1 MRSKVRTRIES
12 ILLIVVMLLSLL
24 PVHALADGPIQV
36 GTGDALTDALTNGGS
51 IQLDDS
57 ITVDAKQNWTITKD
71 VVLDLN
77 GHNITSTYG
86 ESNYYLMTVRGA
98 SLTVTDTS
106 ASEAGTISA
115 DVSGGYGIQLYSNST
130 FNLEGGTIISK
141 NETVDI
147 YTITTGCTVNIS
159 GGKLVST
166 ADSAMNVRGS
176 GTEVNITDG
185 ELVSEGGIAG
195 VFVSSGSS
203 STDPESIVFNMDG
216 GKLTSTSGPAIL
228 TDYALTVNYGGNAVI
243 ESENTG
249 ISVKGSTVLNVTGGT
264 ITADSYALQGRSDS
278 SIHVTDGKIETTR
291 SNLAAVAISDNST
304 VEVKGGTLVGTKAL
318 SGSNEKITIAGGTF
332 QTSSGNKV
340 DVSEY
345 LPEGNTQDENGQ
357 VIVDTATAKF
367 AVDGVGHTTLEKA
380 LAALKDGSTMTIQP
394 GEYDVT
400 TVRTS
405 KPTYGSSFIID
416 KKNVTIQ
423 AADPNDKPVLY
434 GFSNEFNAGVDS
446 DGINGQDT
454 IYVSGSGVTLKDL
467 VIMPLGGIGPNANNW
482 QKTVEVTS
490 TATGFTMTGC
500 ETTPNTHQKDSQD
513 NSMAAASGNIHVS
526 INDADIS
533 GNSFGAGTTVSAGWK
548 GSSAAD
554 TYSVDVSGN
563 YWGDGVTAAD
573 IAGKID
579 GNVKV
584 DDYYADAGMTELV
597 TVGGTPVST
606 VDQMEKA
613 LTAAKDGDT
622 IVLAPGT
629 YKLTSTLN
637 LNKAVTVTGQAGE
650 AAETILEGPTSVGQ
664 TVLLGSGSALKNVTV
679 TRAGNNAE
687 DWDTNANNS
696 GVSFTQNLTA
706 PTTLDNCIITH
717 NRNGVYLNNT
727 GTGTGYAVIKDNQI
741 IDNRTGIN
749 MCNNVNNSQITGNIV
764 NNNTTLGIVYYESGF
779 GTNFDTVTLS
789 DNEILGN
796 WYGAINLKTLTVLTT
811 GSLSVGENTIV
822 AAGEQVKVA
831 YEASK
836 EPGYNAQVPSW
847 GGGSATQPAEKPA
860 DVILTPNENVEG
872 QTAASIAGL
881 VDYGTLEVAP
891 ITVNVHNAAELR
903 NAVVNALPG
912 TVINVYPG
920 DDYDIKPATEP
931 SVQGQGGWYLPITAS
946 NITIQGVDENGTP
959 ITDAKNTKATIYSTT
974 ETKNSNWPT
983 QNLIAVFGDNV
994 AISGLTIMPKVKV
1007 NKTIEVNGKNFTLQ
1021 YCSIVPNSKVTTV
1034 EYADPN
1040 NGGSLY
1046 FAGDKGTEVVKD
1058 NYFKQMV
1065 LSFDSV
1071 DQADSILVEN
1081 NVFDTPRTDTQMIS
1095 NVTWTNPPTL
1105 KMAPVTIKDNTFKNL
1120 PEDYNKVV
1128 LQRMEGTFIL
1138 EDNRLVNADGTFDR
1152 RDIADMVSFAAT
1164 FFKDG
1169 SGNVD
1174 WNAFVAKEPKIR
1186 ITGNGVTTVLMPPA
1200 TEGGEEVTK
1209 TVKVTPAS
1217 AAIYTSANITLA
1229 AAWDGGFTSTDAAT
1243 WTVAPT
1249 ATLNVSADGKSAL
1262 FQASQA
1268 GRYTV
1273 TVTVDDVSASA
1284 VITVTNAPVD
1294 PVDPSTPSGG
1304 GSSSSG
1310 DYIVSV
1316 NRTTGGKITV
1326 SPSRA
1331 DKGDTVTITVKPDTG
1346 YELDKLVVTDKNGDT
1361 VKLTN
1366 KGDGK
1371 YTFTMPGSKVEVAAS
1386 FVEIVASAP
1395 FTDVAE
1401 SAYYYDAVL
1410 WAVANGVTN
1419 GTSATTFGPD
1429 APVSRAQMVTFLWRA
1444 YGSPK
1449 ATGTNPFTDVSTSDY
1464 YYDAVLWAV
1473 ANGVT
1478 NGTSATTFSPDT
1490 AVTRAQAVTFQWRA
1504 AGSPVMPG
1512 SSFDDVAADAY
1523 YANAVTWA
1531 VANGITNGTSGTTF
1545 SPDVVVSRAQAV
1557 TFLWREL
1564 A

>member
-12 ILLIVVMLLSLL
+12 ILLVAVMLLSLL
-24 PVHALADGPIQV
+24 PIHALADGPIPV
-36 GTGDALTDALTNGGS
+36 DTGDELTEALTSGGS
-51 IQLDDS
+51 IQLVGD
-57 ITVDAKQNWTITKD
+57 ITVGTEQNWTITKD

-106 ASEAGTISA
+106 AYEAGTISA
-115 DVSGGYGIQLYSNST
+115 NVSGGYGIQLYSNST

-195 VFVSSGSS
+195 VFVSSGSG

-228 TDYALTVNYGGNAVI
+228 TDYALTVNYGGDAVI

-264 ITADSYALQGRSDS
+264 ITADSYALQGRYDS

-291 SNLAAVAISDNST
+291 INLAAVDVSDNST
-304 VEVKGGTLVGTKAL
+304 VEIKGGTLVGSKAL
-318 SGSNEKITIAGGTF
+318 TGNKENITVAGGTF
-332 QTSSGNKV
+332 QTSAGTKV

-367 AVDGVGHTTLEKA
+367 AVDGVGYTTLEKA

-405 KPTYGSSFIID
+405 KPTYGSGFIID

-467 VIMPLGGIGPNANNW
+467 VIMPLGGVGPNANNW

-500 ETTPNTHQKDSQD
+500 ETTPNTHQKDGQD

-526 INDADIS
+526 INDAKIS
-533 GNSFGAGTTVSAGWK
+533 GNNFGAGTTVSAGWK
-548 GSSAAD
+548 TSAAD

-606 VDQMEKA
+606 VDQLEKA
-613 LTAAKDGDT
+613 LTAAKNGDT
-622 IVLAPGT
+622 IVLAPGEYNGNIHFAEKSLT
-629 YKLTSTLN
+629 IKGANAGIDPNTGVRGEETVFTGTMSTSYEPMCSTDPQHNKPYDSTFNADQKVIIDGITFSGDGLKVGDNNYNSVGDLTVTNCIFVPGNDLPGDTQHSTDGTTNRDWAQNMYNYFVKVSNDPEKGYFAKVTLTNNKIDGNTTSTVATYPVALWCVDD
-637 LNKAVTVTGQAGE
+637 VTV
-650 AAETILEGPTSVGQ
+650 
-664 TVLLGSGSALKNVTV
+664 N
-679 TRAGNNAE
+679 
-687 DWDTNANNS
+687 
-696 GVSFTQNLTA
+696 
-706 PTTLDNCIITH
+706 
-717 NRNGVYLNNT
+717 
-727 GTGTGYAVIKDNQI
+727 
-741 IDNRTGIN
+741 
-749 MCNNVNNSQITGNIV
+749 
-764 NNNTTLGIVYYESGF
+764 
-779 GTNFDTVTLS
+779 
-789 DNEILGN
+789 
-796 WYGAINLKTLTVLTT
+796 
-811 GSLSVGENTIV
+811 
-822 AAGEQVKVA
+822 
-831 YEASK
+831 
-836 EPGYNAQVPSW
+836 
-847 GGGSATQPAEKPA
+847 
-860 DVILTPNENVEG
+860 
-872 QTAASIAGL
+872 
-881 VDYGTLEVAP
+881 
-891 ITVNVHNAAELR
+891 
-903 NAVVNALPG
+903 
-912 TVINVYPG
+912 
-920 DDYDIKPATEP
+920 
-931 SVQGQGGWYLPITAS
+931 
-946 NITIQGVDENGTP
+946 
-959 ITDAKNTKATIYSTT
+959 
-974 ETKNSNWPT
+974 
-983 QNLIAVFGDNV
+983 
-994 AISGLTIMPKVKV
+994 
-1007 NKTIEVNGKNFTLQ
+1007 
-1021 YCSIVPNSKVTTV
+1021 
-1034 EYADPN
+1034 
-1040 NGGSLY
+1040 
-1046 FAGDKGTEVVKD
+1046 
-1058 NYFKQMV
+1058 
-1065 LSFDSV
+1065 
-1071 DQADSILVEN
+1071 N
-1081 NVFDTPRTDTQMIS
+1081 NVFDFDTPALAINIS
-1095 NVTWTNPPTL
+1095 KADDQAKIAVNNNKITNVTTAVYFSTWAVPAETFTGS
-1105 KMAPVTIKDNTFKNL
+1105 VEIKNN
-1120 PEDYNKVV
+1120 
-1128 LQRMEGTFIL
+1128 QI
-1138 EDNRLVNADGTFDR
+1138 VNATSEEVIFVGYDGEPHKE
-1152 RDIADMVSFAAT
+1152 FAGSVNAVGNTLDSKPVDVVIGVKDEESSALVTAT
-1164 FFKDG
+1164 FKDG
-1169 SGNVD
+1169 STVIGSISGAPSGEA
-1174 WNAFVAKEPKIR
+1174 NAFTFTLPAALTKANYTFIGWSNGENTFDAGDVVA
-1186 ITGNGVTTVLMPPA
+1186 ITADTTFTARWSYNG
-1200 TEGGEEVTK
+1200 G
-1209 TVKVTPAS
+1209 S
-1217 AAIYTSANITLA
+1217 S
-1229 AAWDGGFTSTDAAT
+1229 
-1243 WTVAPT
+1243 
-1249 ATLNVSADGKSAL
+1249 
-1262 FQASQA
+1262 
-1268 GRYTV
+1268 
-1273 TVTVDDVSASA
+1273 
-1284 VITVTNAPVD
+1284 
-1294 PVDPSTPSGG
+1294 SGSG
-1304 GSSSSG
+1304 SSSSSG

-1316 NRTTGGKITV
+1316 DKTTNGKITV

-1331 DKGDTVTITVKPDTG
+1331 DKGDTVTITVKPDAG
-1346 YELDKLVVTDKNGDT
+1346 YELDELIVTDKNGDT
-1361 VKLTN
+1361 VKLTD
-1366 KGDGK
+1366 KGNGK
-1371 YTFTMPGSKVEVAAS
+1371 YTFTMPGSKVEITAT
-1386 FVEIVASAP
+1386 FVEITEEQVDP
-1395 FTDVAE
+1395 FTDVTT
-1401 SAYYYDAVL
+1401 SDYYYDAVL
-1410 WAVANGVTN
+1410 WAVENGVTN
-1419 GTSATTFGPD
+1419 GTSATTFSPNM
-1429 APVSRAQMVTFLWRA
+1429 AVSRAQMVTFLWRA
-1444 YGSPK
+1444 HGAPK

-1478 NGTSATTFSPDT
+1478 NGTSATTFSPDM

-1504 AGSPVMPG
+1504 AGSDTVSG
-1512 SSFDDVAADAY
+1512 SNFGDVAADAY

-1531 VANGITNGTSGTTF
+1531 VANGITNGTGGDNF

-1557 TFLWREL
+1557 TFLYREL